1 MAVEKLPIEATIDI
15 SGLVSELR
23 ELGSTIKSE
32 RL

>member
-15 SGLVSELR
+15 SVLVSELR
-23 ELGSTIKSE
+23 EFGNVIKEE